1 MVTSPIEQFQA
12 DRARARE
19 AGDPMAAVCVLATAD
34 EQGHPEARTLVLRQ
48 VEEDLA
54 LFMHASSPKWQ
65 QLHQGG
71 SINTYWPSIE
81 IQYRMRFTTQPI
93 DPAVVAASWQYRPD
107 TPKRV
112 DWFYDLQQP
121 QSTTIGSRAELE
133 QSLNNLSLPDPIT
146 APTSARG
153 LLIKPTMLERLDL
166 NELSGLHDR
175 RRYTLTGA
183 EWLEEVL
190 VP

>member
-1 MVTSPIEQFQA
+1 M
-12 DRARARE
+12 
-19 AGDPMAAVCVLATAD
+19 
-34 EQGHPEARTLVLRQ
+34 
-48 VEEDLA
+48 
-54 LFMHASSPKWQ
+54 
-65 QLHQGG
+65 
-71 SINTYWPSIE
+71 
-81 IQYRMRFTTQPI
+81 
-93 DPAVVAASWQYRPD
+93 
-107 TPKRV
+107 

-133 QSLNNLSLPDPIT
+133 QTLNNLSLPDPIT
-146 APTSARG
+146 APISARG

>member
-34 EQGHPEARTLVLRQ
+34 EHGHPEARTLVLRQ

-54 LFMHASSPKWQ
+54 LFMNSSSPKWQ
-65 QLHQGG
+65 QLQQGG

-81 IQYRMRFTTQPI
+81 IQYRMRFTTQLI

-107 TPKRV
+107 TPKRM
-112 DWFYDLQQP
+112 DWFYQLQQAASHTP
-121 QSTTIGSRAELE
+121 VGRHTCGSDSQNAN
-133 QSLNNLSLPDPIT
+133 SLNRLHRPYT
-146 APTSARG
+146 RAPLARF
-153 LLIKPTMLERLDL
+153 KT
-166 NELSGLHDR
+166 LSGCIFGINSR
-175 RRYTLTGA
+175 RL
-183 EWLEEVL
+183 
-190 VP
+190 

>member
-1 MVTSPIEQFQA
+1 MMSPIEQFQA
-12 DRARARE
+12 DRTRARE
-19 AGDPMAAVCVLATAD
+19 AGDPMAAVCVLATID
-34 EQGHPEARTLVLRQ
+34 EHGHPEARTLVLRQ

-65 QLHQGG
+65 QLPQGG

-81 IQYRMRFTTQPI
+81 IQYRMRFTPQPI

-107 TPKRV
+107 TPKRM
-112 DWFYDLQQP
+112 DWFYDLRQP

-133 QSLNNLSLPDPIT
+133 QGLNNLSLPDPIT
-146 APTSARG
+146 APTSACG